1 MDTFGFQ
8 KVEGLVEGF
17 SCVIVHNAN
26 NEEEKNK
33 EIQNK
38 LSNFISS
45 IPKWQQE
52 TQIRQ
57 YLLVAADVIH
67 YRKLKLC
74 LSMLEN
80 LVNTNIIPAK

>member
-1 MDTFGFQ
+1 MDHFEFQ
-8 KVEGLVEGF
+8 KVETIEEAF
-17 SCVIVHNAN
+17 SCVIVHNPH

-38 LSNFISS
+38 LINFVSGLQ
-45 IPKWQQE
+45 KWQQE
-52 TQIRQ
+52 PQIRQ

-67 YRKLKLC
+67 YKKLKLC

-80 LVNTNIIPAK
+80 LVKANIIPAK

>member
-1 MDTFGFQ
+1 MDPFELQ
-8 KVEGLVEGF
+8 KVEAIEEAF
-17 SCVIVHNAN
+17 SCVIVHNPN
-26 NEEEKNK
+26 NEEEKNR

-38 LSNFISS
+38 LVNFMSS

-52 TQIRQ
+52 PQIRQ
-57 YLLVAADVIH
+57 YLLIAADVIH